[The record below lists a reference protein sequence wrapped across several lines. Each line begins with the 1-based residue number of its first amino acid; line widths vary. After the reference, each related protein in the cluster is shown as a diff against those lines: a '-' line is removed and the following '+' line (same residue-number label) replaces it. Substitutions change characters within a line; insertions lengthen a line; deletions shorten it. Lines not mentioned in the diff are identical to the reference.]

1 MSVGRLAGRGQG
13 TRSSRQT
20 SRHPGIP
27 LSNEAID
34 PAFLYGEHGVFVEE
48 RELGQCVSECS
59 WTAAER
65 EGTEALG
72 SIMSPF
78 LSSEVD
84 VPPHP
89 REASEGQ

>member
-1 MSVGRLAGRGQG
+1 M
-13 TRSSRQT
+13 
-20 SRHPGIP
+20 
-27 LSNEAID
+27 SNEAID

-59 WTAAER
+59 WTAER